1 MTLDVKR
8 NLQNKK
14 GTTNAETR
22 RNQRKHR
29 IREGHTWTTQK
40 RDKGNMSSN
49 DWEELRK
56 REKTLDEFTK
66 SLRGRELSQRRQ
78 QNHRDGRKRKI
89 DGLDENTKKLVT
101 GKSIATPGAPTK
113 VDNFALIETICRIAI
128 SAADDRRRS
137 EVIRTVKS
145 LDDLTTSLRSE
156 GFELSR

>member
-1 MTLDVKR
+1 
-8 NLQNKK
+8 
-14 GTTNAETR
+14 
-22 RNQRKHR
+22 
-29 IREGHTWTTQK
+29 
-40 RDKGNMSSN
+40 MSSN

-66 SLRGRELSQRRQ
+66 SIRGRELSQRRQ

-89 DGLDENTKKLVT
+89 DGLNENTRKLVT

-113 VDNFALIETICRIAI
+113 VGNFALIETICRIAI